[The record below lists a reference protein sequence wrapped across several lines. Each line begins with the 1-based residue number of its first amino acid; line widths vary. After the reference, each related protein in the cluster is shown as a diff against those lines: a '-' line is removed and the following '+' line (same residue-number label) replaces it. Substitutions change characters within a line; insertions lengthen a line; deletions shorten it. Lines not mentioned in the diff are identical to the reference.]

1 MNVISIN
8 WINSIKEK
16 GGRGGEFEVEIIE
29 GINEK
34 ENGTSRKMTQRRG
47 RAKEENIRVKK
58 NRKKK
63 KEKSVTS
70 EFYFPR
76 G

>member
-1 MNVISIN
+1 
-8 WINSIKEK
+8 
-16 GGRGGEFEVEIIE
+16 
-29 GINEK
+29 
-34 ENGTSRKMTQRRG
+34 MTQRRG

-58 NRKKK
+58 NTKKK